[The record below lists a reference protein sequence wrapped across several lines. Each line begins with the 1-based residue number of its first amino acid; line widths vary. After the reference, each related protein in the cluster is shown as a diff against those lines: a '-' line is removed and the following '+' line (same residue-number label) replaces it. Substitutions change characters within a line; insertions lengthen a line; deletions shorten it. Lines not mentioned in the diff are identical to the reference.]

1 MEGWN
6 EINGRCIFNSDSISE
21 KAENWLAAKDRCK
34 ELDENSNLAS
44 IRDQADQDAFQGT
57 ESVSNKNSIL
67 YVFLNHFL

>member
-6 EINGRCIFNSDSISE
+6 EINGRCILNSDSISE

-44 IRDQADQDAFQGT
+44 IRDQADQDTFQGT
-57 ESVSNKNSIL
+57 ESVSNKNS
-67 YVFLNHFL
+67 FM